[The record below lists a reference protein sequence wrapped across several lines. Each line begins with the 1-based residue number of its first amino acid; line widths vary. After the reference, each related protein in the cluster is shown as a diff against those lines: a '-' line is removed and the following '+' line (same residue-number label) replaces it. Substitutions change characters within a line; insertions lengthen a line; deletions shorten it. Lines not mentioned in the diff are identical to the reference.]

1 MHRESK
7 LNFLT
12 LGSLGHK
19 PDLSREQFWVYTADK
34 NCLRLSEISQELHLP
49 KGQNKLLHYVRF
61 DDPTDGSTDGST
73 EEFTEESTD
82 SRRSEK
88 TPDDLMSRVVFSWE

>member
-1 MHRESK
+1 MMHRRSK

-34 NCLRLSEISQELHLP
+34 TCLRLSEISQELHLP

-61 DDPTDGSTDGST
+61 NDTNDGFIDETT
-73 EEFTEESTD
+73 KESND
-82 SRRSEK
+82 SLRSED